1 MVEPPLALGTSGF
14 YVLAAAAPAVSLG
27 ISGLYLQIIVIVMC
41 IVLVA
46 FFSSAEASLI
56 SVNKL
61 RIRYLA
67 EQGNR
72 SARVVTRVL
81 EHHEKFFATILLTE
95 NAFII
100 FASSLGTALAI
111 NLAGGNPALVLIA
124 PLVMTV
130 VIVTFGEITPKT
142 LAAGAAERWSLIV
155 ARPISVIMY
164 LETSVIY
171 LFTLLPRWL
180 AKMMGKEQGI
190 WASSVTEGELRMLI
204 DISKTEG
211 AVAEGEAALLEKVF
225 SFGDR
230 QMREIMTPRPEFVM
244 VERGSNLEEFLLVY
258 SEHNHTRFP
267 VYDDS
272 MENVVGVLSSKD
284 VLLALGQNKLT
295 SQDSVTEIRRPAFFV
310 PETKTVSSTF
320 SEMQQGGYG
329 LVLMVD
335 EFGGIAG
342 LATVKQLLEVIV
354 GQVTMED
361 DESGESYIPVDEN
374 TYRLDAGVAISEINE
389 ELNLGLPE
397 GEYQTVAGFILD
409 DLGRIPEEGDVV
421 EFENL
426 RLTVKEMSG
435 VRIETVE
442 LSRTVIEAD
451 GAAS

>member
-1 MVEPPLALGTSGF
+1 MLELPLGLGTSGVF
-14 YVLAAAAPAVSLG
+14 VLAAGGASGSLG
-27 ISGLYLQIIVIVMC
+27 ISGLYLQITVIVVC
-41 IVLVA
+41 ITLVA
-46 FFSSAEASLI
+46 FFCSAEASLI

-72 SARVVTRVL
+72 SAQAVTRVL

-100 FASSLGTALAI
+100 FASSLGTAVAI
-111 NLAGGNPALVLIA
+111 TLVQGNAALVLLA

-130 VIVTFGEITPKT
+130 VIVAFGEITPKT
-142 LAAGAAERWSLIV
+142 LAAGSAERWSLFV

-164 LETSVIY
+164 LETTVIF
-171 LFTLLPRWL
+171 LFTLMPRL
-180 AKMMGKEQGI
+180 MVKLMGREQGL

-211 AVAEGEAALLEKVF
+211 AVDEDEADLLEKVF

-244 VERGSNLEEFLLVY
+244 VELSTTLEEFLRVY
-258 SEHNHTRFP
+258 SDHSHTRFP

-284 VLLALGQNKLT
+284 VLLALGQNQLKL
-295 SQDSVTEIRRPAFFV
+295 QDSVTNMLRPAFFV
-310 PETKTVSSTF
+310 PETKTISNTF
-320 SEMQQGGYG
+320 NEMQQGGNG

-361 DESGESYIPVDEN
+361 DDSEESYIPVDEN
-374 TYRLDAGVAISEINE
+374 TYRLDAGVGIPEINE
-389 ELNLGLPE
+389 ELDLGLPE
-397 GEYQTVAGFILD
+397 GDYQTVAGFILD
-409 DLGRIPEEGDVV
+409 SLGRIPEEGDMV

-426 RLTVKEMSG
+426 RMTVKEMNG
-435 VRIETVE
+435 VKIETVE
-442 LSRTVIEAD
+442 LRRMVFEAE
-451 GAAS
+451 GAGS

>member
-1 MVEPPLALGTSGF
+1 M
-14 YVLAAAAPAVSLG
+14 
-27 ISGLYLQIIVIVMC
+27 
-41 IVLVA
+41 VA

-72 SARVVTRVL
+72 SAQVVTRVL

-100 FASSLGTALAI
+100 FASSLGTAVAI
-111 NLAGGNPALVLIA
+111 TLVQSNAALVLLA

-130 VIVTFGEITPKT
+130 VIVAFGEITPKT
-142 LAAGAAERWSLIV
+142 LAAGSAERWSLFV

-164 LETSVIY
+164 LETTVIF
-171 LFTLLPRWL
+171 LFTLMPRL
-180 AKMMGKEQGI
+180 MVKLMGREQGL

-211 AVAEGEAALLEKVF
+211 AVDEDEADLLEKVF

-244 VERGSNLEEFLLVY
+244 VELSTTLEEFLRVY
-258 SEHNHTRFP
+258 SDHSHTRFP

-284 VLLALGQNKLT
+284 VLLALGQNQLKL
-295 SQDSVTEIRRPAFFV
+295 QDSVTNMLRPAFFV

-320 SEMQQGGYG
+320 NEMQQGGNG

-361 DESGESYIPVDEN
+361 DDSEESYIPVDEN
-374 TYRLDAGVAISEINE
+374 TYRLDAGVGIPEIIQ
-389 ELNLGLPE
+389 ELDLGLPE
-397 GEYQTVAGFILD
+397 GDYQTVAGFILD
-409 DLGRIPEEGDVV
+409 SLGRIPEEGDMV

-426 RLTVKEMSG
+426 RMTVKEMIG
-435 VRIETVE
+435 VKIETVE
-442 LSRTVIEAD
+442 LRRMVFEAD
-451 GAAS
+451 GAGS

>member
-1 MVEPPLALGTSGF
+1 MVEPPLSLGTFGV
-14 YVLAAAAPAVSLG
+14 YILAAGGPTGSLG
-27 ISGLYLQIIVIVMC
+27 ISGLYLQIIVIVVC
-41 IVLVA
+41 ISLVA
-46 FFSSAEASLI
+46 FFSSTEASLI

-72 SARVVTRVL
+72 SAQVVTRVL

-100 FASSLGTALAI
+100 FASSLGTAVAI
-111 NLAGGNPALVLIA
+111 TLVQDNAALVLLA

-130 VIVTFGEITPKT
+130 VIVAFGEITPKT
-142 LAAGAAERWSLIV
+142 LAAGSAERWSLFV

-164 LETSVIY
+164 LETIVIFF
-171 LFTLLPRWL
+171 FTLLPRL
-180 AKMMGKEQGI
+180 MVKLMVLEQGV
-190 WASSVTEGELRMLI
+190 WASSLTEGELRMLI

-211 AVAEGEAALLEKVF
+211 AVDEDEADLLEKVF

-244 VERGSNLEEFLLVY
+244 VELSTTLEDFLRTY
-258 SEHNHTRFP
+258 SDHSHTRFH

-284 VLLALGQNKLT
+284 VLLALGQNQLKL
-295 SQDSVTEIRRPAFFV
+295 QDSVTSILRPAFFV

-320 SEMQQGGYG
+320 NEMQQGGNG

-361 DESGESYIPVDEN
+361 DDSEESYVPVDEN
-374 TYRLDAGVAISEINE
+374 TYRLDAGVGIPEINE
-389 ELNLGLPE
+389 GLGLGLPE
-397 GEYQTVAGFILD
+397 GDYQTVAGFILD
-409 DLGRIPEEGDVV
+409 SLGRIPEEGDMV
-421 EFENL
+421 EYENL
-426 RLTVKEMSG
+426 RLTVKEMNG
-435 VRIETVE
+435 VKIETVE
-442 LSRTVIEAD
+442 LRRMAFEAD
-451 GAAS
+451 GGGS

>member
-1 MVEPPLALGTSGF
+1 MLELPLGLGTSGVF
-14 YVLAAAAPAVSLG
+14 VLAAWGASGSLG
-27 ISGLYLQIIVIVMC
+27 ISGLYLQITVIVVC
-41 IVLVA
+41 ITLVA

-72 SARVVTRVL
+72 SAQVVTRVV

-100 FASSLGTALAI
+100 FASSLGTAVAI
-111 NLAGGNPALVLIA
+111 TLVQGNAALVLMA

-130 VIVTFGEITPKT
+130 VIVAFGEITPKT
-142 LAAGAAERWSLIV
+142 LAAGSAERWSLFV

-164 LETSVIY
+164 LEAIVIFF
-171 LFTLLPRWL
+171 FTLLPRL
-180 AKMMGKEQGI
+180 MVKLMGREQSL

-211 AVAEGEAALLEKVF
+211 AVDEDEADLLEKVF

-244 VERGSNLEEFLLVY
+244 VELSTTLEEFLRVY
-258 SEHNHTRFP
+258 SDHSHTRFP

-284 VLLALGQNKLT
+284 VLLALGQNQLKL
-295 SQDSVTEIRRPAFFV
+295 QDSVTNMFRPAFFV
-310 PETKTVSSTF
+310 PETKTVRSTF
-320 SEMQQGGYG
+320 NEIQQGGNG

-354 GQVTMED
+354 GQVIMED
-361 DESGESYIPVDEN
+361 DDSEESYIPVDEN
-374 TYRLDAGVAISEINE
+374 TYRLDAGVGIPEINE
-389 ELNLGLPE
+389 ELDLGLPE
-397 GEYQTVAGFILD
+397 GDYQTVAGFILD
-409 DLGRIPEEGDVV
+409 SLGRIPEEGDMV
-421 EFENL
+421 EFDNL
-426 RLTVKEMSG
+426 RMPVKEMNG
-435 VRIETVE
+435 VKIETVE
-442 LSRTVIEAD
+442 LRRMVFAAD
-451 GAAS
+451 GAGS

>member
-1 MVEPPLALGTSGF
+1 MLELPLGLGTSGVF
-14 YVLAAAAPAVSLG
+14 VLAAGGAGGSLG
-27 ISGLYLQIIVIVMC
+27 ISGLYLQITAIVVC
-41 IVLVA
+41 ITLVA

-67 EQGNR
+67 EQGDR
-72 SARVVTRVL
+72 SAQVVTRVL

-100 FASSLGTALAI
+100 FASSLGTAVAI
-111 NLAGGNPALVLIA
+111 TLVQGNAALVLLA

-130 VIVTFGEITPKT
+130 VIVAFGEITPKT
-142 LAAGAAERWSLIV
+142 LAAGSAERWSLFV

-164 LETSVIY
+164 LETTVIF
-171 LFTLLPRWL
+171 LFTLMPRL
-180 AKMMGKEQGI
+180 MVKLMGREQGL

-211 AVAEGEAALLEKVF
+211 AVDEDEADLLEKVF

-244 VERGSNLEEFLLVY
+244 VELSTTLEEFLRVY
-258 SEHNHTRFP
+258 SDHSHTRFP

-284 VLLALGQNKLT
+284 VLLALGQNQLKL
-295 SQDSVTEIRRPAFFV
+295 QDSVTNMLRPAFFV

-320 SEMQQGGYG
+320 NEMQQGGNG

-361 DESGESYIPVDEN
+361 DDSEESYIPVDEN
-374 TYRLDAGVAISEINE
+374 TYRLDAGVGIPEINE
-389 ELNLGLPE
+389 ELDLGLPE
-397 GEYQTVAGFILD
+397 GDYQTVAGFILD
-409 DLGRIPEEGDVV
+409 SLGRIPEEGDMV

-426 RLTVKEMSG
+426 RMTVKEMNG
-435 VRIETVE
+435 VKIETVE
-442 LSRTVIEAD
+442 LRRMVFEAD
-451 GAAS
+451 GAGS

>member
-27 ISGLYLQIIVIVMC
+27 ISGLYLQIIVIVVC
-41 IVLVA
+41 IGLVA

-329 LVLMVD
+329 LVLRSMN
-335 EFGGIAG
+335 
-342 LATVKQLLEVIV
+342 
-354 GQVTMED
+354 
-361 DESGESYIPVDEN
+361 SGESPAWQ
-374 TYRLDAGVAISEINE
+374 R
-389 ELNLGLPE
+389 
-397 GEYQTVAGFILD
+397 
-409 DLGRIPEEGDVV
+409 
-421 EFENL
+421 
-426 RLTVKEMSG
+426 
-435 VRIETVE
+435 
-442 LSRTVIEAD
+442 
-451 GAAS
+451 

>member
-1 MVEPPLALGTSGF
+1 MLELPLGLGTSGVF
-14 YVLAAAAPAVSLG
+14 VLAAGGASGSLG
-27 ISGLYLQIIVIVMC
+27 ISGLYLQITVIVVC
-41 IVLVA
+41 ITLVA

-72 SARVVTRVL
+72 SAQVVTRVL

-100 FASSLGTALAI
+100 FASSLGTAVAI
-111 NLAGGNPALVLIA
+111 TLVQGNAALVLLA

-130 VIVTFGEITPKT
+130 VIVAFGEITPKT
-142 LAAGAAERWSLIV
+142 LAAGSAERWSLFV

-164 LETSVIY
+164 LETTVIF
-171 LFTLLPRWL
+171 LFTLMPRL
-180 AKMMGKEQGI
+180 MVKLMGREQGL

-211 AVAEGEAALLEKVF
+211 AVDEDEADLLEKVF

-244 VERGSNLEEFLLVY
+244 VELSTTLEEFLRVY
-258 SEHNHTRFP
+258 SDHSHTRFP

-284 VLLALGQNKLT
+284 VLLALGQNQLKL
-295 SQDSVTEIRRPAFFV
+295 QDRVTNMLRPAFFV
-310 PETKTVSSTF
+310 PETKTISNTF
-320 SEMQQGGYG
+320 NEMQQGGNG

-361 DESGESYIPVDEN
+361 DDSEESYIPVDEN
-374 TYRLDAGVAISEINE
+374 TYRLDAGVGIPEINE
-389 ELNLGLPE
+389 ELDLGLPE
-397 GEYQTVAGFILD
+397 GDYQTVAGFILD
-409 DLGRIPEEGDVV
+409 SLGRIPEEGDMV

-426 RLTVKEMSG
+426 RMTVKEMNG
-435 VRIETVE
+435 VKIETVE
-442 LSRTVIEAD
+442 LRRMVFEAD
-451 GAAS
+451 GAGS

>member
-1 MVEPPLALGTSGF
+1 MLELPLGLGTSGVF
-14 YVLAAAAPAVSLG
+14 VLAAGGAGGSLG
-27 ISGLYLQIIVIVMC
+27 ISGLYLQITAIVVC
-41 IVLVA
+41 ITLVA

-72 SARVVTRVL
+72 SAQVVTRVL

-100 FASSLGTALAI
+100 FASSLGTAVAI
-111 NLAGGNPALVLIA
+111 TLVQGNAALVLLA

-130 VIVTFGEITPKT
+130 VIVAFGEITPKT
-142 LAAGAAERWSLIV
+142 LAAGSAERWSLFV

-164 LETSVIY
+164 LETTVIF
-171 LFTLLPRWL
+171 LFTLMPRL
-180 AKMMGKEQGI
+180 MVKLMGREQGL

-211 AVAEGEAALLEKVF
+211 AVDEDEADLLEKVF

-244 VERGSNLEEFLLVY
+244 VELSTTLEEFLRVY
-258 SEHNHTRFP
+258 SDHSHTRFP

-284 VLLALGQNKLT
+284 VLLALGQNQLKL
-295 SQDSVTEIRRPAFFV
+295 QDSVTNMLRPAFFV

-320 SEMQQGGYG
+320 NEMQQGGNG

-361 DESGESYIPVDEN
+361 DDSEESYIPVDEN
-374 TYRLDAGVAISEINE
+374 TYRLDAGVGIPEINE
-389 ELNLGLPE
+389 ELDLGLPE
-397 GEYQTVAGFILD
+397 GDYQTVAGFILD
-409 DLGRIPEEGDVV
+409 SLGRIPEEGDMV

-426 RLTVKEMSG
+426 RMTVKEMNG
-435 VRIETVE
+435 VKIETVE
-442 LSRTVIEAD
+442 LRRMVFEAD
-451 GAAS
+451 GAGS

>member
-1 MVEPPLALGTSGF
+1 M
-14 YVLAAAAPAVSLG
+14 
-27 ISGLYLQIIVIVMC
+27 
-41 IVLVA
+41 
-46 FFSSAEASLI
+46 
-56 SVNKL
+56 
-61 RIRYLA
+61 
-67 EQGNR
+67 
-72 SARVVTRVL
+72 
-81 EHHEKFFATILLTE
+81 
-95 NAFII
+95 
-100 FASSLGTALAI
+100 
-111 NLAGGNPALVLIA
+111 
-124 PLVMTV
+124 
-130 VIVTFGEITPKT
+130 
-142 LAAGAAERWSLIV
+142 
-155 ARPISVIMY
+155 
-164 LETSVIY
+164 
-171 LFTLLPRWL
+171 
-180 AKMMGKEQGI
+180 
-190 WASSVTEGELRMLI
+190 
-204 DISKTEG
+204 
-211 AVAEGEAALLEKVF
+211 
-225 SFGDR
+225 
-230 QMREIMTPRPEFVM
+230 
-244 VERGSNLEEFLLVY
+244 LVY